1 MRTILQFLVNRPLI
15 INMISFFLLALG
27 LFAMVEINR
36 EAFPNVNL
44 DRIQIDF
51 SYPGATPEEVERLIV
66 TPIEQ
71 QLKSVSGI
79 DKMTSTSFPGSGRI
93 NLEIDPDASNRQRIV
108 SDVQQAV
115 NQADIPTD
123 LPYDPFVTEIDGS
136 VFPVINLVVSAN
148 RTDLE
153 LNRLGRDIS
162 DELLQIDGI
171 AKVIIQGQRKAEIRI
186 TVDPEKMRRER
197 IATGDVVRLIETWNV
212 NVPGGDLE
220 TAEKQYAIRITGELK
235 GENDAGELV
244 LRANERG
251 DALRLKDIATITETL
266 EKPSKIYDVQG
277 QPALSITIFKQT
289 EADIISTVDRVRDY
303 IDTIAARHGNDIRV
317 STYQDFSRF
326 ARLRLGV
333 LTNNGIVGLF
343 LVLISLVLFL
353 RPSVALTTT
362 IGLPIVFATGL
373 FALLV
378 AGVTLNLISML
389 GFIMV
394 LGMLVDDAIIVGEN
408 ITWHMEKGKPP
419 NVAAVDGSV
428 EIIGPVTATILTTV
442 VAFGPLMF
450 MEGIIGKFII
460 AVPIVVISLLFFSWL
475 EAFLILPGHVAHFAN
490 PDKHPEERHWITAI
504 ENFYLAIL
512 RVAIRFR
519 WITVLLSLL
528 LLIGSFY
535 LAATRMSFQ
544 LFPAAGIDQ
553 YTVRV
558 TAQPGTRLDV
568 MRAKMIDIDRA
579 IRERTDAQVLET
591 TLISTG
597 QIAVDEGDPL
607 TQRGDRFGQISVI
620 YQPAISREGH
630 DAMVD
635 MRQMEKDIPA
645 LFPDV
650 EIAFAELKP
659 GPPAG
664 RALQVEISQST
675 DADGKQA
682 STQLMDYL
690 AGIDGVT
697 SIESGSQPGD
707 ASLHV
712 VVNRALATY
721 AGVPLST
728 IASHIR
734 AAVGGLRVATTRRGT
749 EEIDITVRYPTDPAR
764 QREYLENLLITNTR
778 GGLIPL
784 KEIATLEEN
793 PGFTTIRH
801 KEGIRIIHVAAN
813 IDNDIIT
820 SSELNN
826 LVAKNE
832 KQWLADLSD
841 KVVINYGG
849 EEEKN
854 EESVKGLMQSLVFA
868 MLGIFI
874 ILAIQFNRFSYPFYV
889 MLAIPFGAIGII
901 IGFYLHDMYWRPM
914 PLSFFALMGGVAL
927 TGVVVNSSLV
937 LLVFVQRAIER
948 GMNTY
953 DAILEAG
960 RRRLR
965 AVILTATT
973 TVVGLLPTAYGWGG
987 MDPFVSPMALAL
999 SWGLI
1004 FSTVITLIVIPA
1016 AFAIGRVGNKNKE
1029 KDNRLNS
1036 KDV

>member
-1016 AFAIGRVGNKNKE
+1016 AFAIGRVGKKTKAEEKE
-1029 KDNRLNS
+1029 
-1036 KDV
+1036 

>member
-408 ITWHMEKGKPP
+408 ITWHMEKGKRP

-953 DAILEAG
+953 DAILEGG

-1016 AFAIGRVGNKNKE
+1016 AFAIGRVGKKSKAEEKE
-1029 KDNRLNS
+1029 
-1036 KDV
+1036 